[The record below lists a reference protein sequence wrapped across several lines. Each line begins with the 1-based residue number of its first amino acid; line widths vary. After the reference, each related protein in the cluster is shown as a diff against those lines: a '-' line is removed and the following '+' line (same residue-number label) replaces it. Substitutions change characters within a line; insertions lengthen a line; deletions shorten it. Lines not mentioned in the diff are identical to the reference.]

1 MNTITK
7 RILTVLILFLVIGL
21 AFYPKL
27 KTLWKPA
34 EGQSG
39 NVPKS
44 PVTTA
49 SLTGTGATGK
59 GAGGGGSSAGGG
71 KPNAG
76 PTPVGIMVVRSES
89 LDEKILT
96 TGTIVPNEEVDIR
109 SEVSGRVTSIGFREG
124 DYVRR
129 GTVLLRINDADLQA
143 QLQKLT
149 ANRKLADA
157 NEQRMKRLFEKE
169 AISRAEY
176 EISQTNLTGT
186 VADIENLKAQLAK
199 TIIRAP
205 FDGTIGL
212 RQISVGSYISPA
224 SPIATLTNI
233 NPAKIDFSVP
243 AKYANIVRRG
253 SRIQFTVE
261 GSDSRRTG
269 TVYAVEPKVNPET
282 RALLLRAVSP
292 NPNGTMVPGAFAR
305 IEVVLSARGNAI
317 VVPTEALIPEQDGQ
331 KVFVVRNHKAESVSV
346 QIGLRTDKSVE
357 IRSGLSVGDSLITSG
372 IQMVKPGGE
381 VLVQ

>member
-1 MNTITK
+1 MNTSTK
-7 RILTVLILFLVIGL
+7 RILTVLIILLVIGL

-27 KTLWKPA
+27 KTLFKPA
-34 EGQSG
+34 DGAG
-39 NVPKS
+39 DPAK
-44 PVTTA
+44 TTA
-49 SLTGTGATGK
+49 AGGAAK
-59 GAGGGGSSAGGG
+59 GAGGGPAGGKAGGG
-71 KPNAG
+71 
-76 PTPVGIMVVRSES
+76 PTSVGIMVVNTES

-96 TGTIVPNEEVDIR
+96 TGTVVANEEVEIR

-143 QLQKLT
+143 QLQKLN
-149 ANRKLADA
+149 ANRKLAEA
-157 NEQRMKRLFEKE
+157 NEQRQKRLFEKE

-176 EISQTNLTGT
+176 EISQTNLTGIL
-186 VADIENLKAQLAK
+186 ADIENLKAQLAK
-199 TIIRAP
+199 TVIRAP

-224 SPIATLTNI
+224 TPIATLTNT

-243 AKYANIVRRG
+243 AKYAQIVRRG

-261 GSDSRRTG
+261 GSEANRAG

-282 RALLLRAVSP
+282 RAMLLRATSP
-292 NPNGTMVPGAFAR
+292 NPNGALVPGAFAR

-317 VVPTEALIPEQDGQ
+317 VVPTEAIIPEQNGQ
-331 KVFVVRNHKAESVSV
+331 KVYVVRNRKAESVPV
-346 QIGLRTDKSVE
+346 QIGLRTDRNVE
-357 IRSGLSVGDSLITSG
+357 IKSGLHVGDSLITSG